1 MAVSLGTMI
10 LRNGVAIAAA
20 PIIIPPSIVIA
31 NKAKIKDA
39 FNSFLMKKFAS
50 DDIKGDNFVDEII
63 ESTNVIDEL
72 RKLQLGINFGIP
84 IEYDDIQEKNK
95 TSFNKFK
102 NQFDSFF
109 ENKTTK
115 LEKKDPENTEPD
127 NTNLENTEPE
137 NSESEKKELMYL
149 YYYRKA
155 NISIKDNDEQIK
167 YKLRLLKDTIV
178 KMKEQER
185 DRFKNYLVYIV
196 KKDTNQNNNDND
208 KELIETFLTSEINN
222 LKDIKNRA
230 ELITKFQLY
239 KKE

>member
-1 MAVSLGTMI
+1 V
-10 LRNGVAIAAA
+10 
-20 PIIIPPSIVIA
+20 
-31 NKAKIKDA
+31 
-39 FNSFLMKKFAS
+39 
-50 DDIKGDNFVDEII
+50 
-63 ESTNVIDEL
+63 
-72 RKLQLGINFGIP
+72 
-84 IEYDDIQEKNK
+84 
-95 TSFNKFK
+95 SFNKFK

-115 LEKKDPENTEPD
+115 LEKKDPENTES
-127 NTNLENTEPE
+127 ENTEL
-137 NSESEKKELMYL
+137 EKKELMYL

-155 NISIKDNDEQIK
+155 NISINDKDEQMED
-167 YKLRLLKDTIV
+167 KLNLLKYTIV

>member
-1 MAVSLGTMI
+1 
-10 LRNGVAIAAA
+10 
-20 PIIIPPSIVIA
+20 
-31 NKAKIKDA
+31 
-39 FNSFLMKKFAS
+39 
-50 DDIKGDNFVDEII
+50 
-63 ESTNVIDEL
+63 
-72 RKLQLGINFGIP
+72 
-84 IEYDDIQEKNK
+84 
-95 TSFNKFK
+95 
-102 NQFDSFF
+102 
-109 ENKTTK
+109 
-115 LEKKDPENTEPD
+115 
-127 NTNLENTEPE
+127 
-137 NSESEKKELMYL
+137 MYL